1 MRLEEFLKE
10 KPLYYTEIDYMRM
23 PRIYEKIKI
32 HFKST
37 NIIHIVGTN
46 GKGTTG
52 RFLATALHNLGYKT
66 GHYTSPHILE
76 FNERIWLDGKNVSD
90 ISLENAHGTLQNL
103 LTKAESDSLSYF
115 EYTTFLAMILFDECE
130 YIVLEAGLGGR
141 HDATAVFPK
150 KLTLVTPIAY
160 DHESF
165 LGNTIEEI
173 SEEKLHAIQNN
184 AIIASQK
191 YEEVYTIAKK
201 VSTEKKILVHKLA
214 TFINEKDIANI
225 QIISK
230 NLSLAKYLE
239 DNLRLAITSLKFLE
253 ISYRVEDF
261 KNSMLFGR
269 LTRFKENILLD
280 VGHNPLAASSIVKA
294 LKGNKYTLIY
304 NTYKDKD
311 YKKILQTL
319 KPITSDVEIIN
330 INEQRIETREQLQNT
345 LKELEIEYTTFK
357 KIDESK
363 KYLVFGSFA
372 VVESFIKADSE

>member
-52 RFLATALHNLGYKT
+52 RFLATALHNIGYKT

-239 DNLRLAITSLKFLE
+239 DNLRLAIASLKFLE

-311 YKKILQTL
+311 YKKILQVL
-319 KPITSDVEIIN
+319 KPITLDVEIIN
-330 INEQRIETREQLQNT
+330 INEKRIETKEELQNT

>member
-311 YKKILQTL
+311 YKKILQVL
-319 KPITSDVEIIN
+319 KPITLDVEIIN
-330 INEQRIETREQLQNT
+330 INEKRIETKEELQNT